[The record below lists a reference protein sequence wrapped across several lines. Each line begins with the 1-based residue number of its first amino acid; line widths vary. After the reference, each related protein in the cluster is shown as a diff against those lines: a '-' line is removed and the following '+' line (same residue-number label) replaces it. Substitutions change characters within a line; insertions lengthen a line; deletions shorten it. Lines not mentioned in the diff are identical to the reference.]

1 MLVFIADLQRKFLCT
16 FLGNLMLCIDL
27 VKISCEKYLF
37 WSTFRS
43 IYLSHWLKAMEKV
56 FFYEDD
62 EVMKQIF

>member
-1 MLVFIADLQRKFLCT
+1 
-16 FLGNLMLCIDL
+16 MLCIDL

-43 IYLSHWLKAMEKV
+43 IYLSHRLKAMEKV